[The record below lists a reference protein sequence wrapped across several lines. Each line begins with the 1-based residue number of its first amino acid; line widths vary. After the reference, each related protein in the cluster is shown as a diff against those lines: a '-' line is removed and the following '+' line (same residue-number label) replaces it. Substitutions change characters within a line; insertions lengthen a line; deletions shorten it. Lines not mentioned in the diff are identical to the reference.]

1 MKFEFEYLGGYIK
14 IRITYPKKIWET
26 LEKIYQENRLI
37 RTRVT
42 RPWGLEDTENDNIE
56 AYVYRSNSINPF
68 AEVINKILYNN
79 GNIGIIDDVNRPL
92 LDRPNLVNIAFLRI
106 IPRCDERE
114 CVTETT
120 APINVYNINLLKM
133 MPKILIEIIKQ
144 LRELSKPKIAKITI
158 EFR

>member
-1 MKFEFEYLGGYIK
+1 MRFEFEYVDGYIR
-14 IRITYPKKIWET
+14 IRITYPKKVWES

-42 RPWGLEDTENDNIE
+42 RPWGIETSDDGSIE

-68 AEVINKILYNN
+68 SEAVNKILSVN

-106 IPRCDERE
+106 IPRCDENQ
-114 CVTETT
+114 CYMETL

-144 LRELSKPKIAKITI
+144 LRELNKPKIAKITI

>member
-1 MKFEFEYLGGYIK
+1 MRFEFEYVGGYIK
-14 IRITYPKKIWET
+14 IRIVYPRKVWDT

-42 RPWGLEDTENDNIE
+42 RPWGLEDPEDSNIE

-68 AEVINKILYNN
+68 AEAVNKILSTN

-92 LDRPNLVNIAFLRI
+92 LDRPNLINISFLRL

-114 CVTETT
+114 CVTETL

-144 LRELSKPKIAKITI
+144 LRELSKPKIAKVVI